1 MTPIARIQKPRAL
14 RPGDTVAAVSLS
26 WGGPGMFPHRYAIGK
41 EQFVREFGVNVVESR
56 HALSDPDW
64 LARHPQARA
73 ADLMEAFADPS
84 IHGIIS
90 TIGGDDSIRLLPYL
104 DLAVIANNPKVFLG
118 YSDTT
123 VSHVACY
130 RAGLVSFYGPSVMA
144 GFGEN
149 GGMFRYMVD
158 SLRRTCFSPTPV
170 GDLTPNTDGWTVE
183 HLDWSNPDNQN
194 RRRTLSPSTGWR
206 FLQGHG
212 CIRGR
217 LFGGCLE
224 VLDWLRG
231 TSVWPEPESLEGM
244 LLFLETSEEVPSP
257 QTVTRMLRSLAAVGV
272 LERAQGLMFGRP
284 GGQSTVPHEIYD
296 DAIRRVVVSEERLHD
311 FPIVAGMDFG
321 HTDPMFVLPYGVMAE
336 IDCDAQRVRIVENAV
351 V

>member
-1 MTPIARIQKPRAL
+1 MQKPRAL
-14 RPGDTVAAVSLS
+14 RPGDTVVAVSLS

-41 EQFVREFGVNVVESR
+41 EQFMREFGVNVVESR
-56 HALSDPDW
+56 HALSGPDW
-64 LARHPQARA
+64 LARHPKARA

-90 TIGGDDSIRLLPYL
+90 TIGGDDSIRLLPHL
-104 DLAVIANNPKVFLG
+104 DLDVIADNPKVFLG

-123 VSHVACY
+123 VSHLACY

-144 GFGEN
+144 GFAEN

-170 GDLTPNTDGWTVE
+170 GDLTPNTDGWTAE
-183 HLDWSNPDNQN
+183 HLDWSHPDNQTQ
-194 RRRTLSPSTGWR
+194 RRTLSPSNGWR
-206 FLQGHG
+206 FLQG
-212 CIRGR
+212 RGR
-217 LFGGCLE
+217 IAGPLFGGCIE

-231 TSVWPEPESLEGM
+231 TSVWPEPESLEGV
-244 LLFLETSEEVPSP
+244 LLFLETSEEAPSP
-257 QTVTRMLRSLAAVGV
+257 QAVTRMLRSLAAVGV
-272 LERAQGLMFGRP
+272 LERARGLLFGRP
-284 GGQSTVPHEIYD
+284 GGQLTIPHEIYD

-311 FPIVAGMDFG
+311 FPIVTGMDFG

-336 IDCDAQRVRIVENAV
+336 IDCDEQRVRVLENAV